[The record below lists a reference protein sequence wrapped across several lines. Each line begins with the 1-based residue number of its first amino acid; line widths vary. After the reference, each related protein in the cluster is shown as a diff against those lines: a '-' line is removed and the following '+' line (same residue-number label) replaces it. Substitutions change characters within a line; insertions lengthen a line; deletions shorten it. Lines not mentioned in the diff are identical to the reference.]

1 MTSEA
6 SPRVDASEDLPPA
19 SLILSPRDSGRLR
32 ESFDLETSATLQ
44 GELLDFSAWSEILTT
59 YGRTMRV
66 AVALTDSQGQILGKC
81 HNAQP
86 VWQLVHDAAR
96 SWGSGCPFCLITHVP
111 CTAVA
116 EALQTGGAVMVRDQA
131 GLTHVAVPLLLG
143 KLRLGAIIA
152 GQVFDRYP
160 DPLLLRRVAKEFG
173 VSAQRLWEL
182 AREQRPVSDAIL
194 QASGDLLCALG
205 NAFLRQRYG
214 AILEAKLAET
224 NGRFRLLVEGVRDH
238 ALFTMD
244 PTGRVTSWNGG
255 AERLLGYAE
264 AEIVG
269 QNFSCIFTREDIQ
282 NHVPEK
288 QLNQALEEGRA
299 ENEGWR
305 VRGNRNR
312 FWANV
317 NITAV
322 ENAGLARGFAIIVH
336 DVTEQRKIA
345 TVLEE
350 ARQEREC
357 LQEKLISHVSHELRT
372 PLTAIYLFTTNLL
385 DGVFGDLTPAQH
397 EHLTFALDN
406 VKQLKSMVGDLLD
419 ITRVETHKL
428 TVDPQHLSLAKLIDD
443 VLSTCLTNA
452 AVKNITLR
460 SDVAPGIP
468 FIWAD
473 PARVRQILI
482 NLIDNGIKFAS
493 AGGNVTVATRPA
505 ENESFLC
512 LSVSDTGCG
521 ISRENREIVFDRLSQ
536 VRSTAEASRT
546 GLGLGLFISREL
558 VSLHGGRIW
567 VESELG
573 HGSIFCF
580 TLPVFSLAKLCAHVL
595 TATNLEA
602 GCVALIAVEVAAVEG
617 AVQADLLLE
626 IRKVLERCI
635 RPGLDVLLPSM
646 SDAQPVGTFFI
657 VACTDDKGFE
667 VIASRIVRELQ
678 NFDSASK
685 LKPVISSTTLLLA
698 PGPFGEEQIADVAA
712 RVEQLVQ
719 AHLLG
724 KERRKWLKR
733 KF

>member
-6 SPRVDASEDLPPA
+6 SLRVGASEYLPSATP
-19 SLILSPRDSGRLR
+19 IRSPLDSGLLR
-32 ESFDLETSATLQ
+32 ESANIEVSDTLRAD
-44 GELLDFSAWSEILTT
+44 LLDLDAWRQILTT
-59 YGRTMRV
+59 FGRTTRV
-66 AVALTDSQGQILGKC
+66 AVALTDSQGQVLGKC

-96 SWGSGCPFCLITHVP
+96 GWGTGCPFCITTHVP

-116 EALQTGGAVMVRDQA
+116 DALQTDGVVMVHDQA

-173 VSAQRLWEL
+173 VSAQGLWEL
-182 AREQRPVSDAIL
+182 AREQRPVSNAVL

-205 NAFLRQRYG
+205 QAFLRQRYG

-264 AEIVG
+264 AEIMG
-269 QNFSCIFTREDIQ
+269 RNFSCIFTREDIQ
-282 NHVPEK
+282 NRVPEK
-288 QLNQALEEGRA
+288 QLNKALEAGRV

-305 VRGNRNR
+305 VRGNRNQ

-317 NITAV
+317 NITAL
-322 ENAGLARGFAIIVH
+322 EDAGLARGFAIIVH
-336 DVTEQRKIA
+336 DVTERRKVA

-350 ARQEREC
+350 ARQERAC
-357 LQEKLISHVSHELRT
+357 LQEKLLSHVSHELRT

-385 DGVFGDLTPAQH
+385 DGIHGDLTPDQH

-428 TVDPQHLSLAKLIDD
+428 TVEPQHLGLAKLIDD

-452 AVKNITLR
+452 AVKNISLR
-460 SDVAPGIP
+460 SDVAPGLP
-468 FIWAD
+468 FVWAD

-482 NLIDNGIKFAS
+482 NLIDNGIKFAP
-493 AGGNVTVATRPA
+493 AGGTVTVATRPYA
-505 ENESFLC
+505 ENEGFLC

-536 VRSTAEASRT
+536 VRSTAEASRS

-558 VSLHGGRIW
+558 VSRHGGRIW

-573 HGSIFCF
+573 HGSIFYF
-580 TLPVFSLAKLCAHVL
+580 TLPAFSLAKLCALVL
-595 TATNLEA
+595 TAPNLEA
-602 GCVALIAVEVAAVEG
+602 GCVTLIAVDVAAIEG
-617 AVQADLLLE
+617 AVQADILLE

-635 RPGLDVLLPSM
+635 RPGQDVLLPSM
-646 SDAQPVGTFFI
+646 SDAEPVGTFFI
-657 VACTDDKGFE
+657 VAGTDAKGFE

-698 PGPFGEEQIADVAA
+698 PGQFGEEQKGDVAS

-724 KERRKWLKR
+724 KERLK
-733 KF
+733 